1 MMNLML
7 NAEKNCRKMYSNHY
21 QYSPPVKGWLDRC
34 HLCRAL
40 IQMKVKMKKKGT
52 TNPQKIN
59 MNVSNILRAAE
70 QCGIENGWTLSLDN
84 LYVRY
89 KICKEHT
96 KSLMAES
103 PAFRK
108 ILLSQQLTDAMS

>member
-1 MMNLML
+1 MTNLML
-7 NAEKNCRKMYSNHY
+7 SAEKNCRKMYSNHY
-21 QYSPPVKGWLDRC
+21 QYSPPVKAWLDRC
-34 HLCRAL
+34 HSYRAL

-52 TNPQKIN
+52 INPKKIN

-70 QCGIENGWTLSLDN
+70 RCGINNGWVLSLDD

-89 KICKEHT
+89 KTCKEHT

-108 ILLSQQLTDAMS
+108 IFYPSN